1 MSARRWTIVVLAALL
16 LLAGSPDLAHACAG
30 CIDLKSKNRAAFF
43 ATTIFMSL
51 LPLGMASGL
60 WLYVRRRARELA
72 GLDGTEGLQE
82 PEVSR

>member
-1 MSARRWTIVVLAALL
+1 MSVRRWTVVLLAALV
-16 LLAGSPDLAHACAG
+16 LLAAAPDLAHACAG

-72 GLDGTEGLQE
+72 GLNVKAALQE